1 MTWNM
6 QRIIF
11 AGFCFGFSV
20 KELAKE
26 LNLTPQEIEDAIRE
40 VAKS

>member
-11 AGFCFGFSV
+11 AAFCYGFSV

-26 LNLTPQEIEDAIRE
+26 LEMEPKAIEDAIRE

>member
-1 MTWNM
+1 MTWKM

-11 AGFCFGFSV
+11 AAFCAGFSV

-26 LNLTPQEIEDAIRE
+26 FNMDPKVIEDAIRE